1 VQCIISYRSIICYNE
16 IIIIKKCKCNYFKC
30 LFVSKVSNGNTQSET
45 ISQDTQSKIIRH
57 SQSQLTNPSSLRA
70 SSSLVLSHTHAEDK
84 SEVTHSPSFIISQLI
99 AADPLAAPV
108 HLDHMKDI
116 VDGRLPSFQI
126 HPDPSTMRPTSE

>member
-1 VQCIISYRSIICYNE
+1 MKYV
-16 IIIIKKCKCNYFKC
+16 IIIKKNVSVNYFKC
-30 LFVSKVSNGNTQSET
+30 LFVSKGSNGNTQSET
-45 ISQDTQSKIIRH
+45 ISQDTQSKIMRPQPITADESFVLARF
-57 SQSQLTNPSSLRA
+57 LLAR
-70 SSSLVLSHTHAEDK
+70 LVHTHAEDK